1 MTCARR
7 PSEPCETVVSS
18 SRCKPSPST
27 FPRSFHANKIMSFE
41 SGWVTLRFPSLH
53 GLPVCLTWMQG
64 RGRFCCEQMMQ
75 TRQRYIRE
83 GNLLDLIPFDLQITD
98 EVPEMRQPLLEFL
111 GQHWSVSF
119 KELTADDGWS
129 YFIYR
134 CVKGE
139 RCVGR

>member
-1 MTCARR
+1 M
-7 PSEPCETVVSS
+7 
-18 SRCKPSPST
+18 
-27 FPRSFHANKIMSFE
+27 
-41 SGWVTLRFPSLH
+41 
-53 GLPVCLTWMQG
+53 
-64 RGRFCCEQMMQ
+64 
-75 TRQRYIRE
+75 
-83 GNLLDLIPFDLQITD
+83 IPYGLQITD